1 MRPESPGASRN
12 FAQSAPAAVW
22 TTLGLRLHRACPP
35 PAVSLQRC
43 SEWPGQVSGS
53 LTGEEV
59 SAQESSVSVS
69 GAVSAETEPQITR
82 QGGVLFPEASPPHCR
97 GLCSTCSP
105 PPRSVSPDRH
115 HCSAPGLLHR
125 ASCVCVLM
133 SLLFLH
139 KHAALKISPIR
150 F

>member
-82 QGGVLFPEASPPHCR
+82 QGGCSFRRHLLRVAEGFAPPAARPHVPFPLIAITAQASVFSTAPPMSVFFCF
-97 GLCSTCSP
+97 CSFSINT
-105 PPRSVSPDRH
+105 
-115 HCSAPGLLHR
+115 LL
-125 ASCVCVLM
+125 
-133 SLLFLH
+133 
-139 KHAALKISPIR
+139 
-150 F
+150 